1 MNNKYWPLYGLV
13 LRTPRLELRFPSE
26 DELGALAEVAATG
39 VNRPGQRTF
48 LTPWPDLPPEQRGL
62 FVVQNHW
69 GCKAEWATTNW
80 VLNLGVFAEGMPIGM
95 VSLRGKEFS
104 ILREVTTGSWLGL
117 EFQGKGYGTEART
130 ALLHFAFEHLG
141 AVAARTEVFQD
152 NASSQ
157 GVSRKLGYQPDGISR
172 DVLDGQ
178 VVVSDRLRLTHDHW
192 LRVPHVP
199 VTVLGLE
206 QCKAYF
212 LGEDVT

>member
-1 MNNKYWPLYGLV
+1 MNNKYWPLYGLI

-26 DELGALAEVAATG
+26 DELGTLAEVAAHG

-48 LTPWPDLPPEQRGL
+48 LTPWPDLPPEKRGL
-62 FVVQNHW
+62 FIVQNHW
-69 GCKAEWATTNW
+69 GCKAEWKTTNW
-80 VLNLGVFAEGMPIGM
+80 VLNLGVFVEGLPIGM

-117 EFQGKGYGTEART
+117 EFQGKGFGTEART

-152 NASSQ
+152 NAPSQ
-157 GVSRKLGYQPDGISR
+157 GVSRNLGYLPDGISR

-192 LRVPHVP
+192 LQVPHVP
-199 VTVLGLE
+199 VTVLGFD
-206 QCKAYF
+206 QCQAYF
-212 LGEDVT
+212 LGEEVT